1 MVSVGTIRSYVVL
14 RQWIRFAI
22 YYYNIPYSY
31 CTDNFMEYND
41 VKCDSITVL
50 FSV

>member
-14 RQWIRFAI
+14 RRWIRFAI

-31 CTDNFMEYND
+31 CTDNFMEYNH
-41 VKCDSITVL
+41 VKRHRITVL
-50 FSV
+50 FSI